1 MSALV
6 NLTAISPF
14 TATVSNIPTI
24 PIIQSPFA
32 GFRSSFD
39 VSSESPIQL
48 RHHRQK
54 MVGRRR
60 LQKENRQHQR
70 HDRREREE
78 EEEREKKRRSLNIPE
93 YGKAKEL
100 RLFNTRHNTFV
111 QIQSDG
117 SVRTGPQSN
126 SIHCTYTEFIS
137 IKITSGR
144 RQCLVILRSG

>member
-39 VSSESPIQL
+39 VASALPPIQL

-60 LQKENRQHQR
+60 HQKENRQHERR
-70 HDRREREE
+70 HLEE

-100 RLFNTRHNTFV
+100 RLFNTRQNTFV

-126 SIHCTYTEFIS
+126 SIHCTYNSYAELFPTNYSVLGDFKE
-137 IKITSGR
+137 
-144 RQCLVILRSG
+144 